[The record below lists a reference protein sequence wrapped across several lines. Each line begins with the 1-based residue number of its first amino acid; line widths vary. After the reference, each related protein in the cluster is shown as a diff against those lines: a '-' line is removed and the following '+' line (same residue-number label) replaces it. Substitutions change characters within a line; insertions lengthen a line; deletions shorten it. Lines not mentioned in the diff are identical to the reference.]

1 MSLQVKV
8 NRIERISY
16 DYEQKTLRIR
26 HADRELLYHHVPLFL
41 YHELLM
47 AEKPAHYIRKHIHF
61 YFKLEERVPTASGVD
76 NKPTPV
82 R

>member
-1 MSLQVKV
+1 MQVKV
-8 NRIERISY
+8 NSIQSISY
-16 DYEQKTLRIR
+16 NREQKTLHIR

-47 AEKPAHYIRKHIHF
+47 AEKPAHYIRKHIHAQF
-61 YFKLEERVPTASGVD
+61 RVEERAS
-76 NKPTPV
+76 TPAGIDSISLDV